1 MFDVKQINSS
11 QDIKQEIF
19 SYVQSSFDITFDHV
33 LMVHVPLGYFFIKQL
48 IENVSSLMSARQSLF
63 NILS

>member
-33 LMVHVPLGYFFIKQL
+33 RMVPLGYFFIKQL
-48 IENVSSLMSARQSLF
+48 IENVPSLMSARQSLF
-63 NILS
+63 NIY

>member
-33 LMVHVPLGYFFIKQL
+33 LMVPLGYFFIKQL

>member
-19 SYVQSSFDITFDHV
+19 SYVQSSFDITLDHV
-33 LMVHVPLGYFFIKQL
+33 LMVPLGYFFIKQL